1 MKALLLAA
9 GYATRLY
16 PLTLNQPKPL
26 LPVAGRPVME
36 FILDIIRPLK
46 EINEIFVVTN
56 QKFYG
61 NFEKW
66 KSGLTS
72 GSKKITIVNDHTA
85 SDKDRLGATGD
96 IEFVIREKK
105 ISEDLL
111 VMAGDNIFKADL
123 TGFINFS
130 VSKRPSVSI
139 GLYDVKDLKLAGR
152 YGVVSLD
159 RHGRITEFKEKPE
172 KPDSTLAAK
181 CLYFFPAGKLDIVK
195 EYLRTGFLKDAPG
208 YFIEWLSRKEP
219 VFGYVFKDERW
230 FDIGDKASY
239 EEADCHFR
247 KERKDAG
254 R

>member
-36 FILDIIRPLK
+36 FILDMVRPLNA
-46 EINEIFVVTN
+46 INEIFVVTN
-56 QKFYG
+56 QKFCS

-72 GSKKITIVNDHTA
+72 GSKKITITIVNDHTA

-105 ISEDLL
+105 VTEDLL
-111 VMAGDNIFKADL
+111 VLAGDNIFKADL
-123 TGFINFS
+123 ADFINFS
-130 VSKRPSVSI
+130 ISKRPSVSI
-139 GLYDVKDLKLAGR
+139 GLYDVKDLKLAKK
-152 YGVVSLD
+152 YGIVSLD
-159 RHGRITEFKEKPE
+159 IHGRITRFKEKPE

-181 CLYFFPAGKLDIVK
+181 CLYFFPAEKLGIVK
-195 EYLRTGFLKDAPG
+195 EYLQTGSLKDAPG

-219 VFGYVFKDERW
+219 VFGYVFKDEKW

-239 EEADCHFR
+239 EEADRIFR
-247 KERKDAG
+247 KLA
-254 R
+254 